1 MAGHASLNEGY
12 EKRAQPTS
20 NFHLSAYDISCYQ
33 RYVNALGEKGI

>member
-20 NFHLSAYDISCYQ
+20 NFQLLHMTLAAIRD
-33 RYVNALGEKGI
+33 VNALGEKAI